1 MKKGINFFGKK
12 QVLNPIL
19 YKFWIPDPSL
29 IYVRIDIKKL
39 NTSDIIFDRFME
51 EWKIIYIPNVFVNNY
66 IDIKYQKLNGLDV
79 WSGIVHFKE
88 PMLIFGTIF
97 SVKFHCEM
105 EDTII
110 KFPFDKHCCN
120 IEVNCS
126 SRIVKK
132 VKYINK

>member
-1 MKKGINFFGKK
+1 MK
-12 QVLNPIL
+12 LN
-19 YKFWIPDPSL
+19 
-29 IYVRIDIKKL
+29 
-39 NTSDIIFDRFME
+39 NTSDPIFDRFME
-51 EWKIIYIPNVFVNNY
+51 EWKMIYIPNVFVNNY

-79 WSGIVHFKE
+79 WSGIVHFPNKE

-110 KFPFDKHCCN
+110 KFPFDKHSCN

-126 SRIVKK
+126 AKQNDRYLIGLIQQKK
-132 VKYINK
+132 PFFSFILIQYF

>member
-1 MKKGINFFGKK
+1 M
-12 QVLNPIL
+12 
-19 YKFWIPDPSL
+19 
-29 IYVRIDIKKL
+29 
-39 NTSDIIFDRFME
+39 
-51 EWKIIYIPNVFVNNY
+51 IYIPNVFVNNY

-105 EDTII
+105 ENTII
-110 KFPFDKHCCN
+110 KFPFDKHFCN

-126 SRIVKK
+126 CRIVKK
-132 VKYINK
+132 AKYINK